1 MHLVAGAGVCARYRK
16 QRHLLALE
24 DVVRALDLRTLRGH
38 HAKLRIGQLVA
49 NIDRHRSSPQ
59 LCGWFLNRAGEA
71 CNITSAAAATA
82 PEGSASTGRRA
93 RWLRPPR
100 PSFRRAVAA
109 AVSFRRWSSA
119 DRS

>member
-1 MHLVAGAGVCARYRK
+1 MHLVAGAGVCAGYRK
-16 QRHLLALE
+16 QRYLLALE

-71 CNITSAAAATA
+71 CNITAAAAATDA
-82 PEGSASTGRRA
+82 SGAQRLTAGGPEGSGSRGLLFVAQ
-93 RWLRPPR
+93 LPPQY
-100 PSFRRAVAA
+100 
-109 AVSFRRWSSA
+109 
-119 DRS
+119 